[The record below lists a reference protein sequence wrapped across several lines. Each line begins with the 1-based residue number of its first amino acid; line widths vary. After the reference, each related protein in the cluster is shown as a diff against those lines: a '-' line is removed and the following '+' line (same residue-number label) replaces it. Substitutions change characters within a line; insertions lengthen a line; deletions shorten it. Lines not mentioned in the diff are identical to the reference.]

1 MIFASITISEAMLLQ
16 GASVVFAAGIVWSKL
31 NSMDRRL
38 QEHIRAHEDHPERLA
53 KAEEKIR
60 NLEKSK
66 A

>member
-31 NSMDRRL
+31 NAMDKRL
-38 QEHIRAHEDHPERLA
+38 QEHITAHRSHPERLA
-53 KAEEKIR
+53 KIEEKLK
-60 NLEKSK
+60 NLENHK